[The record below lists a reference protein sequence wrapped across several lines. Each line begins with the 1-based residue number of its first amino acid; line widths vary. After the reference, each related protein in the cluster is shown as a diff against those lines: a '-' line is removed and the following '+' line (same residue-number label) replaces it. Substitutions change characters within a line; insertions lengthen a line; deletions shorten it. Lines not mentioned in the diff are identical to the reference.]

1 MWGFPSSPLLPMG
14 SAPLRGI
21 HSGFNLQPLFQA
33 LGWWE
38 ELLSPNNGSIYKSV
52 ETRRKSKRIRERQ
65 RGLIILWVTIQGIR
79 ARSQRDVITKEGHTG
94 GIKPGLEW
102 EMFLHSF
109 VPLIMKLAFKIKVY
123 IRWHQICHQLISWAV
138 PLWDAG

>member
-1 MWGFPSSPLLPMG
+1 MH
-14 SAPLRGI
+14 RI
-21 HSGFNLQPLFQA
+21 YSGFNLQPPFRA

-79 ARSQRDVITKEGHTG
+79 VRSQRDVITKEGHTG
-94 GIKPGLEW
+94 GDQTR
-102 EMFLHSF
+102 
-109 VPLIMKLAFKIKVY
+109 
-123 IRWHQICHQLISWAV
+123 IRVGNVFTQFCSTHYEVSILN
-138 PLWDAG
+138 